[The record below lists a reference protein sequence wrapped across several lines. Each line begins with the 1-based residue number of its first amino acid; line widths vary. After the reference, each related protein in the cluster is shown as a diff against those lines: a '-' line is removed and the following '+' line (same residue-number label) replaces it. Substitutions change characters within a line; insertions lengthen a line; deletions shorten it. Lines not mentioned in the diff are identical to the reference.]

1 MGSRAHRRRVRPARR
16 IAASPLR
23 KPLLQILLRVLRPKE
38 LVHSVNICPAA
49 RPLSSVCLNRGV
61 GLMERLLLQDLKLAW
76 KNGRNINTKLRF
88 AVAFLCLML
97 AVRIGAGN
105 AGLA

>member
-1 MGSRAHRRRVRPARR
+1 
-16 IAASPLR
+16 
-23 KPLLQILLRVLRPKE
+23 
-38 LVHSVNICPAA
+38 
-49 RPLSSVCLNRGV
+49 
-61 GLMERLLLQDLKLAW
+61 MERLLLQDLKLAW